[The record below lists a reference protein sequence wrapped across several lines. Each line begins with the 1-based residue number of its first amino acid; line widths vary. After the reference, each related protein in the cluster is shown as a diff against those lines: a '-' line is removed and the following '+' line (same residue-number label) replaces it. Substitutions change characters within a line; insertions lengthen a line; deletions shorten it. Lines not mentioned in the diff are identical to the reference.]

1 MTGRRPWWTASAHA
15 ERRPF
20 LIGRAAIVK
29 ALRAHFAETDFVEV
43 ETSMLQVSPGN
54 ETHIHAFGT
63 ELRSEEHTSELQS
76 RSDLVCRLLLEK
88 KKQTDKIKRNLDD
101 LIPETGPAVQQESPT
116 PLDTHESPETSC
128 SIERHLRA
136 HLSDRRA
143 VECADC

>member
-43 ETSMLQVSPGN
+43 ETSVLQVSPGN

-63 ELRSEEHTSELQS
+63 ELISPAGPRTRRYLRTWHPKRESS
-76 RSDLVCRLLLEK
+76 RLNILPGRIHSRLTCVWCPTALTAIRKLV
-88 KKQTDKIKRNLDD
+88 
-101 LIPETGPAVQQESPT
+101 PSV
-116 PLDTHESPETSC
+116 
-128 SIERHLRA
+128 
-136 HLSDRRA
+136 
-143 VECADC
+143 